1 MLRNGTK
8 LFHVFLCLVAQRK
21 GMIINME
28 NLCAYNYP
36 HIAQR
41 EGVRHVIQEEFGQFK
56 NEIVNELDNIL
67 SFNRMENSFDNHA
80 ETRELIKRLMN

>member
-1 MLRNGTK
+1 
-8 LFHVFLCLVAQRK
+8 
-21 GMIINME
+21 ME
-28 NLCAYNYP
+28 NACAYNYP
-36 HIAQR
+36 LIAQR

-80 ETRELIKRLMN
+80 ETRELIKKIDELKVYLNDLEKSCDSLFHVLKSFK